1 MCFPANDCMRGK
13 CTVCNRRISEVES
26 VLYFFN
32 GVLNHLE
39 AFHASVS
46 RGLTAE
52 HASLEKLG

>member
-1 MCFPANDCMRGK
+1 MRGK